1 MAYFIFSIAPC
12 MGIITTLPLARK
24 LRLPSTKLVSG
35 IARQAWMHVSARGRG
50 EAEAEQNGVE
60 DMTYYKGR

>member
-1 MAYFIFSIAPC
+1 